1 MIPMSCPSC
10 GRRGNI
16 PLDRLN
22 TRMHCKKCDAV
33 FHLDA
38 TGKPVMG
45 EPKSSKANKSGRAGA
60 HAPSDQFDPIGIIAS
75 KLAKIPKPIWMT
87 LAGLLGIFLLYS
99 MASIFQSLPKS
110 TEQSFAA
117 KNVLIATAFLDRDLS
132 TMKKYSTTDCYEE
145 LASLIETFRP
155 LIGDKAGKGS
165 EGIGTVVSAPEILTD
180 SPRAEVAIVP
190 PPEADGKAPPIFN
203 LDLVWQK
210 TNEKYY
216 LNGKATLATNIEREK
231 LRKEAEASRGKRK

>member
-45 EPKSSKANKSGRAGA
+45 EPKSAKTNKSGRAGA

-75 KLAKIPKPIWMT
+75 KIMKVPKPIW
-87 LAGLLGIFLLYS
+87 LGLGGLLSAFLLYG
-99 MASIFQSLPKS
+99 MYAGIKSLPKS
-110 TEQSFAA
+110 AEQGFAA
-117 KNVLIATAFLDRDLS
+117 KNQTIATAFLDRDLS
-132 TMKKYSTTDCYEE
+132 TMKSMATTDSYEE
-145 LASLIETFRP
+145 LAKLIETFRP
-155 LIGDKAGKGS
+155 LVGDKSGKGS
-165 EGIGTVVSAPEILTD
+165 EGIGTVISTPEVLSNT
-180 SPRAEVAIVP
+180 PKVEVAIVP
-190 PPEADGKAPPIFN
+190 PPEADTKAPPIFY

-216 LNGKATLATNIEREK
+216 LNGKATLESNIEREK
-231 LRKEAEASRGKRK
+231 YKKEAEASKGKRR